1 MRVVTANE
9 AAGLIQNGWTV
20 VPGGFGCC
28 GHPEAV
34 TAALGRRFRETGS
47 PVNINL
53 LFAAG
58 SGDRKGRGLDHLA
71 QPGLVKRAVGG
82 FWGFAPALGKLA
94 LEGAIEGHNWPQ
106 GVVSQV
112 FRATASRL
120 PWIISRVGLNTFID
134 PDFEGGVMS
143 ASGVQPLVKKV
154 VFDGETF
161 LQFPTVRIDCAII
174 RGTRCDTSG
183 NLTMDEEVSFQDSLA
198 QAQAAR
204 NAGGIVIAQVREIV
218 PAGQLRP
225 HEVRVP
231 GALITHVVVADT
243 AEHPQTYAESFNP
256 AYVAAG
262 PPEPQSPELDPARQI
277 ITVRAVEELRKLSW
291 PVVNLGI
298 GIPADIGAVAHA
310 QGVRDYTL
318 TVESGQFGGVPAKGL
333 SFGASAHAVATIEQS
348 ALFDFYDGGGID
360 IAFLGF
366 AQVDS
371 QGDINVS
378 HFQGRAPGIG
388 GFANISRAAKRVVFC
403 GTFSADG
410 LDVHI
415 DDGRLHVVKEGR
427 IQKFVRKVERVS
439 YSRAQGAAWRQ
450 AAMIITERA
459 VFELSD
465 RFLKLLEIA
474 PGVDIDRDII
484 AHVGSTIVVSDDLR
498 FMDISLFNVPNCTPI
513 NMPPLNSELQII

>member
-1 MRVVTANE
+1 MRVITADE
-9 AAGLIQNGWTV
+9 AAGLIQDGWTV

-34 TAALGRRFRETGS
+34 TAAIGRRFRQTGT
-47 PVNINL
+47 PANINL

-58 SGDRKGRGLDHLA
+58 SGDRNGRGLDHLA

-82 FWGFAPALGKLA
+82 FWGFAPALGNLA
-94 LEGAIEGHNWPQ
+94 LNGTIEGHNWPQ
-106 GVVSQV
+106 GVISQV
-112 FRATASRL
+112 FRACASRL

-143 ASGVQPLVKKV
+143 AAGTQSLVKKV
-154 VFDGETF
+154 QFDGETF
-161 LQFPTVRIDCAII
+161 LQFPTSQINCAII
-174 RGTRCDTSG
+174 RGTRCDMAG
-183 NLTMDEEVSFQDSLA
+183 NMAMDEEVSFQDGLA

-218 PAGQLRP
+218 PIGSLRP

-231 GALITHVVVADT
+231 GALITHVVVADLP
-243 AEHPQTYAESFNP
+243 EHPQTYAESFNP

-262 PPEPQSPELDPARQI
+262 LPERPSPFLDSARHI
-277 ITVRAVEELRKLSW
+277 IVSRAVEELRKLSQ

-298 GIPADIGAVAHA
+298 GIPADIGAMAYA
-310 QGVRDYTL
+310 QGITDYTL

-333 SFGASAHAVATIEQS
+333 SFGASAHATATIEQS
-348 ALFDFYDGGGID
+348 SLFDFYDGGGID

-371 QGDINVS
+371 HGNVNAS
-378 HFQGRAPGIG
+378 HFKGRAPGIG
-388 GFANISRAAKRVVFC
+388 GFANISRSAKRVVFC
-403 GTFSADG
+403 GTFSAGD
-410 LDVHI
+410 LQVRI
-415 DDGRLHVVKEGR
+415 DDGKLCIVREGD

-439 YSRAQGAAWRQ
+439 YSRAQGAAARQ
-450 AAMIITERA
+450 SAMIITERA
-459 VFELSD
+459 VFELSGQ
-465 RFLKLLEIA
+465 FLKLLEIA

-484 AHVGSTIVVSDDLR
+484 AHVDSAIVVPDEVK
-498 FMDISLFNVPNCTPI
+498 FIENVHMDMQEYTR
-513 NMPPLNSELQII
+513 Q